1 VGPLTR
7 AFLVSNVVERAER
20 LAAEA

>member
-7 AFLVSNVVERAER
+7 AFLLSNVVERCER
-20 LAAEA
+20 LDSGD